1 MNRSNT
7 EVVLAGE
14 TLKNIYDS
22 YNQNKVHVPKHWVF
36 YVLEV
41 KNLELY
47 NISYNLLENDRFEL
61 DRSFKVSGKSERR
74 NVE

>member
-1 MNRSNT
+1 M
-7 EVVLAGE
+7 VLAGE

-22 YNQNKVHVPKHWVF
+22 YNQNKVHVPSHWVF